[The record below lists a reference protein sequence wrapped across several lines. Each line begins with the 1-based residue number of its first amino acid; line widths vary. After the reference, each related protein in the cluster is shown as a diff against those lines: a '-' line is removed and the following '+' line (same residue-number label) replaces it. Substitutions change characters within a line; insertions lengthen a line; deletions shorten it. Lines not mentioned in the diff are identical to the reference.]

1 MKLVEKYS
9 HLNGYEWIQYNH
21 PSYWK
26 EIEDV
31 IKHVDA
37 KNLKTKISEEKTMKG
52 KMLYSPTEMNKAFK
66 REFEK
71 RGWVNPKKENFK
83 YIKDQKILREI
94 INKDIKEQE
103 KIISKEGIESLPGF
117 VESDFA
123 KDRISIEVQFGKYAF
138 VQYDIYVKFTP
149 QYNDNIID
157 LGVEIVPMKSLEKEM
172 SSGPTNYERNLH
184 EIFRQGRTSPPIP
197 IILIGIDA

>member
-1 MKLVEKYS
+1 MINVLRRQNATKY
-9 HLNGYEWIQYNH
+9 
-21 PSYWK
+21 K
-26 EIEDV
+26 E
-31 IKHVDA
+31 
-37 KNLKTKISEEKTMKG
+37 LFT
-52 KMLYSPTEMNKAFK
+52 YEMNLSNINSNNKINLPIEKQKA
-66 REFEK
+66 
-71 RGWVNPKKENFK
+71 
-83 YIKDQKILREI
+83 I
-94 INKDIKEQE
+94 IAKE
-103 KIISKEGIESLPGF
+103 KIKSLSGS

-184 EIFRQGRTSPPIP
+184 EIFRQGRTFPPIP